1 MRVNQLGSTARS
13 TMMQTKRIAVSL
25 ATTALLLAACGQA
38 TEERE
43 VMKPEDTFA
52 GDLVT
57 APTKVEDSINAAQAG
72 RMQALDEGLS
82 KAEGEGE
89 QP

>member
-13 TMMQTKRIAVSL
+13 TMMQTPRIAVSL
-25 ATTALLLAACGQA
+25 AMTALL
-38 TEERE
+38 
-43 VMKPEDTFA
+43 
-52 GDLVT
+52 
-57 APTKVEDSINAAQAG
+57 
-72 RMQALDEGLS
+72 LDEGLS

>member
-1 MRVNQLGSTARS
+1 MRVNQLGSTARR
-13 TMMQTKRIAVSL
+13 TMMQTPRIAFSL